1 MQDSLLIKADN
12 LSYKINES
20 KLFSGISFALN
31 SNEALHIMGSNGSGK
46 STLIRILGGISEP
59 SKGNITKKEGL
70 TISYLGH
77 KNALKSYLSV
87 RDNLDLLDLWD
98 NDQINNLLGTFD
110 LMNKLDVM
118 LGNLSFGQQK
128 KIALLRVFIN
138 EADLIL
144 LDEPFVGLDSG
155 MCEILS
161 DHLNKKVEE
170 GSGLI
175 FTSHI
180 ASGIRANNFNLDQ

>member
-1 MQDSLLIKADN
+1 MQNSLLIKADN

-31 SNEALHIMGSNGSGK
+31 NNEALHIMGSNGSGK

-59 SKGNITKKEGL
+59 SKGNITKKEDL
-70 TISYLGH
+70 KISYLGH

-87 RDNLDLLDLWD
+87 RNNLDLLDLMD
-98 NDQINNLLGTFD
+98 KEQIDNLLTKFD
-110 LMNKLDVM
+110 LTNKLDVT

-128 KIALLRVFIN
+128 KIALLRIFIN

-144 LDEPFVGLDSG
+144 LDEPFVGLDIE

-161 DHLNKKVEE
+161 DHLNTKVEE

-180 ASGIRANNFNLDQ
+180 ASGIRANNFKLD

>member
-1 MQDSLLIKADN
+1 MQNSLLIKADN

-31 SNEALHIMGSNGSGK
+31 NNEALHIMGSNGSGK

-59 SKGNITKKEGL
+59 SKGNVTKKENL

-87 RDNLDLLDLWD
+87 RDNLDLLDLMD
-98 NDQINNLLGTFD
+98 NKQIDNLLSKFD
-110 LMNKLDVM
+110 LTNKLDVT

-128 KIALLRVFIN
+128 KIALLRIFIN

-144 LDEPFVGLDSG
+144 LDEPFVGLDIE

-180 ASGIRANNFNLDQ
+180 ASGIRANNFNLD

>member
-1 MQDSLLIKADN
+1 MQNSLLIKADN

-20 KLFSGISFALN
+20 KLFSGISLALN
-31 SNEALHIMGSNGSGK
+31 NNEALHIMGSNGSGK

-59 SKGNITKKEGL
+59 SKGNITKKEDL
-70 TISYLGH
+70 KISYLGH

-87 RDNLDLLDLWD
+87 RDNLDLLDLMD
-98 NDQINNLLGTFD
+98 KEQIDNLLTKFN
-110 LMNKLDVM
+110 LMNKLDVT

-128 KIALLRVFIN
+128 KIALLRIFIN
-138 EADLIL
+138 EVDLIL
-144 LDEPFVGLDSG
+144 LDEPFVGLDIE

-161 DHLNKKVEE
+161 EHLNKKVEE

-180 ASGIRANNFNLDQ
+180 ASNIRANNFNLD

>member
-1 MQDSLLIKADN
+1 MQNSLLIKADN

-31 SNEALHIMGSNGSGK
+31 SNQALHIMGSNGSGK

-59 SKGNITKKEGL
+59 SKGNITKKEDL
-70 TISYLGH
+70 IISYLGH

-98 NDQINNLLGTFD
+98 NDQIDNLLSKFD
-110 LMNKLDVM
+110 LMNKLDVT

-128 KIALLRVFIN
+128 KIALLRIFIN

-144 LDEPFVGLDSG
+144 LDEPFVGLDIE

-180 ASGIRANNFNLDQ
+180 ASGIRANNFNLD

>member
-1 MQDSLLIKADN
+1 MQNSLLIKADN

-31 SNEALHIMGSNGSGK
+31 NNEALHIMGSNGSGK

-59 SKGNITKKEGL
+59 SKGNITKKEDL
-70 TISYLGH
+70 KISYLGH

-87 RDNLDLLDLWD
+87 RDNLDLLDLMD
-98 NDQINNLLGTFD
+98 KEQIDNLLTKFN
-110 LMNKLDVM
+110 LMNKLDVT

-128 KIALLRVFIN
+128 KIALLRIFIN

-144 LDEPFVGLDSG
+144 LDEPFVGLDIE

-161 DHLNKKVEE
+161 EHLNKKVEE

-180 ASGIRANNFNLDQ
+180 ASNIRANNFNLD

>member
-1 MQDSLLIKADN
+1 MQNSLLIKADN
-12 LSYKINES
+12 ISYKINES

-31 SNEALHIMGSNGSGK
+31 NNEALHIMGSNGSGK

-59 SKGNITKKEGL
+59 SKGNITKKEDL
-70 TISYLGH
+70 KISYLGH

-87 RDNLDLLDLWD
+87 RDNLDLLDLMD
-98 NDQINNLLGTFD
+98 NKQIDNLLTKFD
-110 LMNKLDVM
+110 LMNKLDVT

-128 KIALLRVFIN
+128 KIALLRIFIN
-138 EADLIL
+138 DADLIL
-144 LDEPFVGLDSG
+144 LDEPFVGLDIE

-161 DHLNKKVEE
+161 DHLNKKVEQ

-180 ASGIRANNFNLDQ
+180 ASGIRANNFNLD

>member
-1 MQDSLLIKADN
+1 MQNSLLIKADN

-20 KLFSGISFALN
+20 KLFSGISFGLN
-31 SNEALHIMGSNGSGK
+31 SNQALHVMGSNGSGK

-59 SKGNITKKEGL
+59 SKGNVTKKENL
-70 TISYLGH
+70 RISYLGH

-87 RDNLDLLDLWD
+87 RDNLDLLDLMD
-98 NDQINNLLGTFD
+98 NKQIDNLLTKFD
-110 LMNKLDVM
+110 LTNKLDVT

-128 KIALLRVFIN
+128 KIALLRIFIN

-144 LDEPFVGLDSG
+144 LDEPFVGLDIE

-180 ASGIRANNFNLDQ
+180 ASGIRANNFNLD

>member
-1 MQDSLLIKADN
+1 MQNSLLIKADN

-20 KLFSGISFALN
+20 KLFSGISFSLN
-31 SNEALHIMGSNGSGK
+31 INQALHIMGSNGSGK

-59 SKGNITKKEGL
+59 SKGNVTKKENL

-98 NDQINNLLGTFD
+98 NDQIDNLLRKFD
-110 LMNKLDVM
+110 LMNKLDVT

-128 KIALLRVFIN
+128 KIALLRIFIN
-138 EADLIL
+138 KADLIL
-144 LDEPFVGLDSG
+144 LDEPFVGLDTD

-180 ASGIRANNFNLDQ
+180 ASGIKANNFNLD

>member
-1 MQDSLLIKADN
+1 MQNSLLIKADN

-31 SNEALHIMGSNGSGK
+31 NNEALHIMGSNGSGK

-59 SKGNITKKEGL
+59 SKGNVTKKENL

-87 RDNLDLLDLWD
+87 RDNLDLLDLMD
-98 NDQINNLLGTFD
+98 NKQIDNLLTKFD
-110 LMNKLDVM
+110 LTNKLDVT

-128 KIALLRVFIN
+128 KIALLRIFIN

-144 LDEPFVGLDSG
+144 LDEPFVGLDIE

-180 ASGIRANNFNLDQ
+180 ASGIRANNFNLD

>member
-1 MQDSLLIKADN
+1 MQNSLLIKADN

-31 SNEALHIMGSNGSGK
+31 NNEALHIMGSNGSGK
-46 STLIRILGGISEP
+46 STLIRMLGGISEP
-59 SKGNITKKEGL
+59 SKGNITKKEDL

-77 KNALKSYLSV
+77 KNALKGYLSI
-87 RDNLDLLDLWD
+87 RDNLDLLDLMD
-98 NDQINNLLGTFD
+98 NKQIDNLLTKFD
-110 LMNKLDVM
+110 LMNKLDVT

-128 KIALLRVFIN
+128 KIALLRIFIN

-144 LDEPFVGLDSG
+144 LDEPFVGLDIE

-161 DHLNKKVEE
+161 DHLNKKVEQ

-180 ASGIRANNFNLDQ
+180 ASGIRANNFNLD

>member
-1 MQDSLLIKADN
+1 MQNSLLIQADN

-31 SNEALHIMGSNGSGK
+31 NNEALHIMGSNGSGK

-59 SKGNITKKEGL
+59 SKGNITKKEDL
-70 TISYLGH
+70 KISYLGH

-87 RDNLDLLDLWD
+87 RDNLDLLDLMD
-98 NDQINNLLGTFD
+98 KEQIDNLLTKFN
-110 LMNKLDVM
+110 LMNKLDVT

-128 KIALLRVFIN
+128 KIALLRIFIN

-144 LDEPFVGLDSG
+144 LDEPFVGLDTE

-161 DHLNKKVEE
+161 EHLNKKVEE

-180 ASGIRANNFNLDQ
+180 ASNIRANNFNLD

>member
-1 MQDSLLIKADN
+1 MQNSLLIKADN

-31 SNEALHIMGSNGSGK
+31 NNEALHIMGSNGSGK

-59 SKGNITKKEGL
+59 SKGNITKKEDL
-70 TISYLGH
+70 KISYLGH

-87 RDNLDLLDLWD
+87 RDNLDLLDLMD
-98 NDQINNLLGTFD
+98 NKQIDNLLTKFD
-110 LMNKLDVM
+110 LTNKLDVT

-128 KIALLRVFIN
+128 KIALLRIFIN

-144 LDEPFVGLDSG
+144 LDEPFVGLDIE

-180 ASGIRANNFNLDQ
+180 ASGIRANNFNLD

>member
-1 MQDSLLIKADN
+1 MQNSLLIKADN

-31 SNEALHIMGSNGSGK
+31 NNEALHIMGSNGSGK
-46 STLIRILGGISEP
+46 STLIRMLGGISEP
-59 SKGNITKKEGL
+59 SKGNITKKEDL
-70 TISYLGH
+70 KISYLGH
-77 KNALKSYLSV
+77 KNALKSYLSI
-87 RDNLDLLDLWD
+87 RDNLDLLDLMD
-98 NDQINNLLGTFD
+98 NKQIDNLLTKFD
-110 LMNKLDVM
+110 LMNKLDVT

-128 KIALLRVFIN
+128 KIALLRIFIN

-144 LDEPFVGLDSG
+144 LDEPFVGLDIE

-161 DHLNKKVEE
+161 DHLNKKVEQ

-180 ASGIRANNFNLDQ
+180 ASGIRANNFNLD

>member
-1 MQDSLLIKADN
+1 MQNSLLIKADN

-31 SNEALHIMGSNGSGK
+31 NNEALHIMGSNGSGK

-59 SKGNITKKEGL
+59 SKGNITKKEDL
-70 TISYLGH
+70 KISYLGH

-87 RDNLDLLDLWD
+87 RDNLDLLDLMD
-98 NDQINNLLGTFD
+98 KEQIDNLLTKFN
-110 LMNKLDVM
+110 LMNKLDVT

-128 KIALLRVFIN
+128 KIALLRIFIN

-144 LDEPFVGLDSG
+144 LDEPFVGLDTE

-161 DHLNKKVEE
+161 EHLNKKVEE

-180 ASGIRANNFNLDQ
+180 ASNIRANNFNLD

>member
-1 MQDSLLIKADN
+1 MQNSLLIKADN

-20 KLFSGISFALN
+20 KLFSGISFGLN
-31 SNEALHIMGSNGSGK
+31 NNEALHIMGSNGSGK

-59 SKGNITKKEGL
+59 SKGNITKKEDL
-70 TISYLGH
+70 KISYLGH

-87 RDNLDLLDLWD
+87 RDNLDLLDLMD
-98 NDQINNLLGTFD
+98 KEQIDNLLTKFD
-110 LMNKLDVM
+110 LMNKLDVT

-128 KIALLRVFIN
+128 KIALLRIFIN
-138 EADLIL
+138 DADLIL
-144 LDEPFVGLDSG
+144 LDEPFVGLDIE

-161 DHLNKKVEE
+161 DHLNKKVEQ

-180 ASGIRANNFNLDQ
+180 ASGIRANNFNLD

>member
-1 MQDSLLIKADN
+1 MQNSLLIKADN

-31 SNEALHIMGSNGSGK
+31 NNEALHIIGSNGSGK

-59 SKGNITKKEGL
+59 SKGNIIKKEDL

-87 RDNLDLLDLWD
+87 RDNLDLLDLMD
-98 NDQINNLLGTFD
+98 NKQIDNLLTKFD
-110 LMNKLDVM
+110 LTNKLDVT

-128 KIALLRVFIN
+128 KIDLLRIFIN

-144 LDEPFVGLDSG
+144 LDEPFVGLDIE

-180 ASGIRANNFNLDQ
+180 ASGIRANNFNLD

>member
-1 MQDSLLIKADN
+1 MQNSLLIKADN

-31 SNEALHIMGSNGSGK
+31 NNEALHIMGSNGSGK

-59 SKGNITKKEGL
+59 SKGNITKKEDL
-70 TISYLGH
+70 IISYLGH

-98 NDQINNLLGTFD
+98 NDQIDNLLSTFD
-110 LMNKLDVM
+110 LMNKLDVT

-128 KIALLRVFIN
+128 KIALLRIFIN

-144 LDEPFVGLDSG
+144 LDEPFVGLDIE

-180 ASGIRANNFNLDQ
+180 ASGIRANNFNLD

>member
-1 MQDSLLIKADN
+1 MQNSLLIKADN

-31 SNEALHIMGSNGSGK
+31 NNEALHIMGSNGSGK

-59 SKGNITKKEGL
+59 SKGNITKKEDL
-70 TISYLGH
+70 KISYLGH

-87 RDNLDLLDLWD
+87 RDNLDLLDLMD
-98 NDQINNLLGTFD
+98 KEQFDNLLTKFN
-110 LMNKLDVM
+110 LMNKLDVT

-128 KIALLRVFIN
+128 KIALLRIFIN

-144 LDEPFVGLDSG
+144 LDEPFVGLDTE

-161 DHLNKKVEE
+161 EHLNKKVEE

-180 ASGIRANNFNLDQ
+180 ASNIRANNFNLD

>member
-1 MQDSLLIKADN
+1 MQNSLLIKADN

-31 SNEALHIMGSNGSGK
+31 SNQALHIMGSNGSGK

-59 SKGNITKKEGL
+59 SKGNITKKEDL
-70 TISYLGH
+70 IISYLGH

-98 NDQINNLLGTFD
+98 NDQIDNLLSTFD
-110 LMNKLDVM
+110 LMNKLDVT

-128 KIALLRVFIN
+128 KIALLRIFIN

-144 LDEPFVGLDSG
+144 LDEPFVGLDIE

-180 ASGIRANNFNLDQ
+180 ASGIRANNFNLD

>member
-1 MQDSLLIKADN
+1 MQNSLLIKADN

-31 SNEALHIMGSNGSGK
+31 SNQALHIMGSNGSGK

-59 SKGNITKKEGL
+59 SKGNITKKEDL
-70 TISYLGH
+70 KISYLGH

-87 RDNLDLLDLWD
+87 RDNLDLLDLMD
-98 NDQINNLLGTFD
+98 KEQIDNLLTKFN
-110 LMNKLDVM
+110 LMNKLDVT

-128 KIALLRVFIN
+128 KIALLRIFIN

-144 LDEPFVGLDSG
+144 LDEPFVGLDTE

-161 DHLNKKVEE
+161 EHLNKKVEE

-180 ASGIRANNFNLDQ
+180 ASNIRANNFNLD

>member
-1 MQDSLLIKADN
+1 MQNSLLIKADN

-31 SNEALHIMGSNGSGK
+31 SNQALHIMGSNGSGK

-59 SKGNITKKEGL
+59 SKGNVTKKENL

-98 NDQINNLLGTFD
+98 NDQIDNLLSKFD
-110 LMNKLDVM
+110 LMNKLDGAGIG
-118 LGNLSFGQQK
+118 LRHAHFHSRLSVGT
-128 KIALLRVFIN
+128 
-138 EADLIL
+138 
-144 LDEPFVGLDSG
+144 FVPR
-155 MCEILS
+155 LS
-161 DHLNKKVEE
+161 EQECGFKHSL
-170 GSGLI
+170 
-175 FTSHI
+175 
-180 ASGIRANNFNLDQ
+180 

>member
-1 MQDSLLIKADN
+1 MQNSLLIKADN

-31 SNEALHIMGSNGSGK
+31 SNQALHIMGSNGSGK

-59 SKGNITKKEGL
+59 SKGNITKKEDL
-70 TISYLGH
+70 IISYLGH

-98 NDQINNLLGTFD
+98 NDQIDNLLSKFD
-110 LMNKLDVM
+110 LTNKLDVT

-128 KIALLRVFIN
+128 KIALLRIFIN

-144 LDEPFVGLDSG
+144 LDEPFVGLDIE

-180 ASGIRANNFNLDQ
+180 ASGIRANNFNLD

>member
-1 MQDSLLIKADN
+1 MQNSLLIKADN

-31 SNEALHIMGSNGSGK
+31 NNEALHIIGSNGSGK

-59 SKGNITKKEGL
+59 SKGNIIKKEDL

-87 RDNLDLLDLWD
+87 RDNLDLLDLMD
-98 NDQINNLLGTFD
+98 KEQIDNLLTKFN
-110 LMNKLDVM
+110 LMNKLDVT

-128 KIALLRVFIN
+128 KIALLRIFIN

-144 LDEPFVGLDSG
+144 LDEPFVGLDIE

-180 ASGIRANNFNLDQ
+180 ASGIRANNFNLD

>member
-1 MQDSLLIKADN
+1 MQNSLLIKADN

-31 SNEALHIMGSNGSGK
+31 SNQALHIMGSNGSGK

-59 SKGNITKKEGL
+59 SKGNVTKKENL

-87 RDNLDLLDLWD
+87 RDNLDLLDLMD
-98 NDQINNLLGTFD
+98 NKQIDNLLTEFD
-110 LMNKLDVM
+110 LTNKLDVT

-128 KIALLRVFIN
+128 KIALLRIFIN

-144 LDEPFVGLDSG
+144 LDEPFVGLDIE

-180 ASGIRANNFNLDQ
+180 ASGIRANNFNLD

>member
-1 MQDSLLIKADN
+1 MQNSLLIKADN

-31 SNEALHIMGSNGSGK
+31 NNEALHIMGSNGSGK

-59 SKGNITKKEGL
+59 SKGNITKKEDL
-70 TISYLGH
+70 KISYLGH

-87 RDNLDLLDLWD
+87 RDNLDLLDLMD
-98 NDQINNLLGTFD
+98 NKQIDNLLTEFD
-110 LMNKLDVM
+110 LTNKLDVT

-128 KIALLRVFIN
+128 KIALLRIFIN

-144 LDEPFVGLDSG
+144 LDEPFVGLDIE

-180 ASGIRANNFNLDQ
+180 ASGIRANNFNLD

>member
-1 MQDSLLIKADN
+1 MQNSLLIKADN

-31 SNEALHIMGSNGSGK
+31 NNEALHIMGSNGSGK

-59 SKGNITKKEGL
+59 SKGNITKKEDL
-70 TISYLGH
+70 KISYLGH

-87 RDNLDLLDLWD
+87 RDNLDLLDLMD
-98 NDQINNLLGTFD
+98 KEQIDNLLTKFN
-110 LMNKLDVM
+110 LMNKLDVT

-128 KIALLRVFIN
+128 KIALLRIFIN
-138 EADLIL
+138 EVDLIL
-144 LDEPFVGLDSG
+144 LDEPFVGLDIE

-161 DHLNKKVEE
+161 EHLNKKVEE

-180 ASGIRANNFNLDQ
+180 ASNIRANNFNLD

>member
-1 MQDSLLIKADN
+1 MQNSLLIKADN

-31 SNEALHIMGSNGSGK
+31 NNEALHIIGSNGSGK

-59 SKGNITKKEGL
+59 SKGNIIKKEDL
-70 TISYLGH
+70 RISYLGH

-87 RDNLDLLDLWD
+87 RDNLDLLDLMD
-98 NDQINNLLGTFD
+98 NKQIDNLLTEFD
-110 LMNKLDVM
+110 LMNKLDVT

-128 KIALLRVFIN
+128 KIALLRIFIN

-144 LDEPFVGLDSG
+144 LDEPFVGLDIE

-180 ASGIRANNFNLDQ
+180 ASGIRANNFNLD

>member
-1 MQDSLLIKADN
+1 
-12 LSYKINES
+12 
-20 KLFSGISFALN
+20 
-31 SNEALHIMGSNGSGK
+31 MGSNGSGK

-59 SKGNITKKEGL
+59 SKGNITKKEDL
-70 TISYLGH
+70 KISYLGH

-87 RDNLDLLDLWD
+87 RDNLDLLDLMD
-98 NDQINNLLGTFD
+98 KKQIDNLLTKFN
-110 LMNKLDVM
+110 LMNKLDVT

-128 KIALLRVFIN
+128 KIALLRIFIN
-138 EADLIL
+138 EVDLIL
-144 LDEPFVGLDSG
+144 LDEPFVGLDIE

-161 DHLNKKVEE
+161 EHLNKKVEE

-180 ASGIRANNFNLDQ
+180 ASNIRANNFNLD

>member
-1 MQDSLLIKADN
+1 MQNSLLIKADN

-31 SNEALHIMGSNGSGK
+31 NNEALHIMGSNGSGK

-59 SKGNITKKEGL
+59 SKGNVTKKENL

-87 RDNLDLLDLWD
+87 RDNLDLLDLMD
-98 NDQINNLLGTFD
+98 NKQIDNLLSKFD
-110 LMNKLDVM
+110 LTNKLDVT

-128 KIALLRVFIN
+128 KIALLRIFIN

-144 LDEPFVGLDSG
+144 LDEPFVGLDIE

-180 ASGIRANNFNLDQ
+180 ASGIKANNFNLD

>member
-1 MQDSLLIKADN
+1 MQNSLLIKADN
-12 LSYKINES
+12 ISYKINES

-31 SNEALHIMGSNGSGK
+31 NNEALHIMGSNGSGK

-59 SKGNITKKEGL
+59 SKGNITKKEDL
-70 TISYLGH
+70 KISYLGH
-77 KNALKSYLSV
+77 KNALKSYLSI
-87 RDNLDLLDLWD
+87 RDNLDLLDLMD
-98 NDQINNLLGTFD
+98 NKQIDNLLTKFD
-110 LMNKLDVM
+110 LMNKLDVT

-128 KIALLRVFIN
+128 KIALLRIFIN
-138 EADLIL
+138 DADLIL
-144 LDEPFVGLDSG
+144 LDEPFVGLDVE

-161 DHLNKKVEE
+161 NHLNKKVEQ

-180 ASGIRANNFNLDQ
+180 ASGIRANNFNLD